1 MNIYNNLLILFGLD
15 CRIQVLGL
23 EGGRETSNNC
33 DLLLFNRFRVFFI
46 SRFCCCFIEASKI
59 ILNKLIEIQV
69 DSYVF
74 SNPYLVVGISLCPL
88 YIGNY
93 EDSLK
98 KTIESNSSTMKSILI
113 NVAGNLLMFQPDL
126 DSLLSIPE
134 DLNKTKPVFFFSFSK
149 LFFFFFAF
157 LQSLSFVLLLCCKVL
172 LSTSHYNLIL
182 R

>member
-1 MNIYNNLLILFGLD
+1 M
-15 CRIQVLGL
+15 
-23 EGGRETSNNC
+23 
-33 DLLLFNRFRVFFI
+33 
-46 SRFCCCFIEASKI
+46 
-59 ILNKLIEIQV
+59 NKLIEIQV

-93 EDSLK
+93 EDALK

-134 DLNKTKPVFFFSFSK
+134 DLNKTKPVNNR
-149 LFFFFFAF
+149 LLIIF
-157 LQSLSFVLLLCCKVL
+157 LQILFEIYSVELFKFSSLPPIIISSCVENHWVVANSTRMRLVNSLMNLSLWINCGFNGIKVSLFL
-172 LSTSHYNLIL
+172 LSTL
-182 R
+182 

>member
-1 MNIYNNLLILFGLD
+1 MYL
-15 CRIQVLGL
+15 
-23 EGGRETSNNC
+23 
-33 DLLLFNRFRVFFI
+33 
-46 SRFCCCFIEASKI
+46 ASKI

-134 DLNKTKPVFFFSFSK
+134 DLNKTKPVG
-149 LFFFFFAF
+149 LFC
-157 LQSLSFVLLLCCKVL
+157 FVFIFVR
-172 LSTSHYNLIL
+172 Y
-182 R
+182 

>member
-1 MNIYNNLLILFGLD
+1 M
-15 CRIQVLGL
+15 
-23 EGGRETSNNC
+23 
-33 DLLLFNRFRVFFI
+33 
-46 SRFCCCFIEASKI
+46 
-59 ILNKLIEIQV
+59 

-74 SNPYLVVGISLCPL
+74 RNPYLVVAVSLCPL

-134 DLNKTKPVFFFSFSK
+134 DLNKTKPV
-149 LFFFFFAF
+149 L
-157 LQSLSFVLLLCCKVL
+157 
-172 LSTSHYNLIL
+172 
-182 R
+182 